1 MENCDEGMMILEE
14 RKEKSFKNKRELIDA
29 AIKEFSERGYDNA
42 SLNNI
47 LKEAQISKGTFYY
60 HFTNKEDL
68 YFYLIDI
75 LIGEKKK
82 FFSTNIDPDIYQ
94 KNIFDLLKF
103 LTHKGIKFAQ
113 EHPHIT
119 KFSASYIKERGN
131 EIYEKALKRYNY
143 HDNDFINFIIEN
155 AYNRGELREDL
166 SIEFVKNLV
175 GYLFTHIVEIANI
188 VDVDDVHEAA
198 TNLIDFIKN
207 GLAKR

>member
-1 MENCDEGMMILEE
+1 MEE

-29 AIKEFSERGYDNA
+29 AIKEFSERGYETA

-75 LIGEKKK
+75 LIEEKKK
-82 FFSTNIDPDIYQ
+82 FFGTNFDPDIYQ

-103 LTHKGIKFAQ
+103 LTHKGIQFAQ
-113 EHPHIT
+113 NHPHIT

-131 EIYEKALKRYNY
+131 EIYEKALKKYNY
-143 HDNDFINFIIEN
+143 QDNDFVNFIVEN
-155 AYNRGELREDL
+155 AYSRGELREDL
-166 SIEFVKNLV
+166 SIDFIKNLI
-175 GYLFTHIVEIANI
+175 GYMFTHIVEIANI
-188 VDVDDVHEAA
+188 VDIDDVHEAA
-198 TNLIDFIKN
+198 TNLIDFMKN
-207 GLAKR
+207 GLAKREKFI